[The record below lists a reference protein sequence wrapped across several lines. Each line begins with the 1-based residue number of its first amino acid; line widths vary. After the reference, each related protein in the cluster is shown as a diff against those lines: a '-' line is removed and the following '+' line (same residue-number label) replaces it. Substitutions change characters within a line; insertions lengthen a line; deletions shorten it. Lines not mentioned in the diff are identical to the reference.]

1 MSYQVFTRNWWKLNP
16 EWPRGI
22 EPDGGARKSNLQKV
36 ATEREARAICA
47 DWNMTHRPGKLSR
60 KAEYE
65 EL

>member
-1 MSYQVFTRNWWKLNP
+1 MSYQVFARNWWKLNP
-16 EWPRGI
+16 EWPGGI
-22 EPDGGARKSNLQKV
+22 EPDGGATKHNLQKV
-36 ATEREARAICA
+36 ATEREARAVCE